1 MSAMNGQMLCALH
14 LTTGNREECP
24 ASACAFWEEGG
35 AVVESGCVFE
45 RVRFELDGRPD
56 VARWLLKLRYDL
68 QNAQSAEET
77 RRIRS
82 SLNEVLPPGLHE

>member
-1 MSAMNGQMLCALH
+1 MNGQPICALH
-14 LTTGNREECP
+14 LATGNQEACP
-24 ASACAFWEEGG
+24 GTACAFWEDGG
-35 AVVESGCVFE
+35 AVVEPGCAFE
-45 RVRFELDGRPD
+45 RVRLELDGRPD

-68 QNAQSAEET
+68 ENARSADEM